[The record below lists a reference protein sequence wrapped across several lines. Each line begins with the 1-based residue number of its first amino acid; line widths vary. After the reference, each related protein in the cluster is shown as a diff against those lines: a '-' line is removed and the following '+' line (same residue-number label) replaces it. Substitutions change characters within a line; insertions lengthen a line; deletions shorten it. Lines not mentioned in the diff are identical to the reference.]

1 MPFGITPAPEIFQ
14 MKLDQSLE
22 GLKGVFKIADD
33 ILITGQGETEC
44 EADEDHDKNLK
55 SLLDRCRER
64 NIKLN
69 KKKFTFQCDDVQF
82 IGHRLTK
89 EGLKPDPVKVKAI
102 LSMKKPEDVAAVQRL
117 MGMVKYLSK
126 FLSDLS
132 QICEP
137 IRRLTHKDVPWFWTK
152 EQDVAFDNIKEAVTT
167 APVLKYF
174 DSSKPTEGSGD
185 ASSQGLGFVLTQE
198 DHPVTYASRA
208 LTQAEQRYSQIE
220 KELLAQ
226 VFGLEH
232 NHQYV
237 YGRRVI
243 LYTDHKP
250 LVSIS
255 SKPLASA
262 PKRLQRL
269 LLRLQQYDAEIRYRP
284 GREMYLAD
292 TLSRAYLSL
301 SPTDTQ
307 RSETEKKVESIHA
320 VDYLA
325 ISEQQLSEIKQETAK
340 DPTLQTLKNVI
351 LRGWPENS
359 SSVPKEVSEYF
370 NVRDELAVQDGIIF
384 KGQRCVVPKTL
395 RQKVKEKIHRAHIG
409 IQGCL
414 RRAREVVYW
423 PSMNQEITDYIEHCD
438 TCNMYASH
446 PQREPLIV
454 HDVPERPWQKIGCDI
469 FTLDEKDYLCTVD
482 YYSGYF
488 EIDHLERKTAR
499 SIITR
504 LKRHFSNHGIPNL
517 FQSDNGPP
525 FDSQEF
531 RDFAAAYEFELVT
544 SSPNYPQSNGR
555 VENAVKTAKQ
565 LMKKSKQ
572 AGSDFYLALLD
583 WRNTPT
589 EDVGCSPVQRLCG
602 RRTRTLLP
610 TATSLLKPTT
620 TPGVRDKLLKKKER
634 QTYYYNRGTRELPP
648 LRKGDAVVML
658 PSPQARK
665 WKKAQVEDQV
675 DVRSY
680 AVRTEDG
687 RVFRRNR
694 RHLKKYD
701 PPPSTH
707 TPDVEVGPSKITVTS
722 TPPAEGAEKD
732 SEEPPLQ
739 PPQQV
744 SADVSTPPLSP
755 TVPAPA
761 PVKDPPAGVAAATRS
776 RRQIN
781 LPARF
786 NDFKMT

>member
-1 MPFGITPAPEIFQ
+1 M
-14 MKLDQSLE
+14 
-22 GLKGVFKIADD
+22 
-33 ILITGQGETEC
+33 
-44 EADEDHDKNLK
+44 
-55 SLLDRCRER
+55 
-64 NIKLN
+64 
-69 KKKFTFQCDDVQF
+69 QF

-102 LSMKKPEDVAAVQRL
+102 LSMKKPDDVAAVQRL

-152 EQDVAFDNIKEAVTT
+152 EQDVAFDKIKEAVTT

-307 RSETEKKVESIHA
+307 RSETEKEVESIHA

-384 KGQRCVVPKTL
+384 KGQRCVIPKTL

-454 HDVPERPWQKIGCDI
+454 HDVPERP
-469 FTLDEKDYLCTVD
+469 
-482 YYSGYF
+482 
-488 EIDHLERKTAR
+488 
-499 SIITR
+499 
-504 LKRHFSNHGIPNL
+504 
-517 FQSDNGPP
+517 
-525 FDSQEF
+525 
-531 RDFAAAYEFELVT
+531 
-544 SSPNYPQSNGR
+544 
-555 VENAVKTAKQ
+555 
-565 LMKKSKQ
+565 
-572 AGSDFYLALLD
+572 
-583 WRNTPT
+583 
-589 EDVGCSPVQRLCG
+589 
-602 RRTRTLLP
+602 
-610 TATSLLKPTT
+610 
-620 TPGVRDKLLKKKER
+620 
-634 QTYYYNRGTRELPP
+634 
-648 LRKGDAVVML
+648 
-658 PSPQARK
+658 
-665 WKKAQVEDQV
+665 
-675 DVRSY
+675 
-680 AVRTEDG
+680 
-687 RVFRRNR
+687 
-694 RHLKKYD
+694 
-701 PPPSTH
+701 
-707 TPDVEVGPSKITVTS
+707 
-722 TPPAEGAEKD
+722 
-732 SEEPPLQ
+732 
-739 PPQQV
+739 
-744 SADVSTPPLSP
+744 
-755 TVPAPA
+755 
-761 PVKDPPAGVAAATRS
+761 
-776 RRQIN
+776 
-781 LPARF
+781 
-786 NDFKMT
+786 

>member
-1 MPFGITPAPEIFQ
+1 M
-14 MKLDQSLE
+14 
-22 GLKGVFKIADD
+22 
-33 ILITGQGETEC
+33 
-44 EADEDHDKNLK
+44 
-55 SLLDRCRER
+55 
-64 NIKLN
+64 
-69 KKKFTFQCDDVQF
+69 
-82 IGHRLTK
+82 
-89 EGLKPDPVKVKAI
+89 
-102 LSMKKPEDVAAVQRL
+102 
-117 MGMVKYLSK
+117 
-126 FLSDLS
+126 
-132 QICEP
+132 
-137 IRRLTHKDVPWFWTK
+137 
-152 EQDVAFDNIKEAVTT
+152 
-167 APVLKYF
+167 
-174 DSSKPTEGSGD
+174 
-185 ASSQGLGFVLTQE
+185 
-198 DHPVTYASRA
+198 
-208 LTQAEQRYSQIE
+208 
-220 KELLAQ
+220 
-226 VFGLEH
+226 FGLEH
-232 NHQYV
+232 NHKYTC
-237 YGRRVI
+237 GRKVI

-255 SKPLASA
+255 SNPLASA

-307 RSETEKKVESIHA
+307 RSETEKEVESIHA

-384 KGQRCVVPKTL
+384 KGKRCVIPKTL

-446 PQREPLIV
+446 PQREPLMV
-454 HDVPERPWQKIGCDI
+454 HDVPERPWQKVGCDI

-555 VENAVKTAKQ
+555 VENADKKAKQ
-565 LMKKSKQ
+565 LIKKSKQ
-572 AGSDFYLALLD
+572 AGTDIYLALLD

-589 EDVGCSPVQRLCG
+589 EGVDCSPVQRLCG
-602 RRTRTLLP
+602 QRIRTLP
-610 TATSLLKPTT
+610 TATSPLKPTT
-620 TPGVRDKLLKKKER
+620 TPDVREKLLKKKER
-634 QTYYYNRGTRELPP
+634 QTYHYNRGTGELSP
-648 LRKGDAVVML
+648 LRKGDADVML
-658 PSPQARK
+658 PTPQARK
-665 WKKAQVEDQV
+665 WKKAQIEDQV

-680 AVRTEDG
+680 TVRSEDG
-687 RVFRRNR
+687 RVFPRNR
-694 RHLKKYD
+694 RHLKKYH
-701 PPPSTH
+701 PPPATY
-707 TPDVEVGPSKITVTS
+707 TPEVATVEVGRSKITAAS
-722 TPPAEGAEKD
+722 TPLAEEAVKC
-732 SEEPPLQ
+732 SEQPPIQ
-739 PPQQV
+739 PPQEV
-744 SADVSTPPLSP
+744 SADVSAPPSSP
-755 TVPAPA
+755 TVPLPA
-761 PVKDPPAGVAAATRS
+761 PVKDPLAAEAVATRS
-776 RRQIN
+776 KRQIK

-786 NDFKMT
+786 KDCKMT

>member
-1 MPFGITPAPEIFQ
+1 MISPNQEPTDWVSSMIAAKKPDGDIRLCNDPHHLNITLKRSHYPLPVIEEILPELSKAKVFSKVDLKEGFLQVELDEESSKLTVFQTPWGRYRFHRMPFGITPAPEIFQ

-33 ILITGQGETEC
+33 ILITGQGETER
-44 EADEDHDKNLK
+44 EADVDHDRNRK

-69 KKKFTFQCDDVQF
+69 KKFTFKCDDVQF

-89 EGLKPDPVKVKAI
+89 EGLKPDPAKVKAI
-102 LSMKKPEDVAAVQRL
+102 LSMKKPDDVAAVQRL

-152 EQDVAFDNIKEAVTT
+152 EQDVAFDKIKEAVTS
-167 APVLKYF
+167 AAVLKYF

-307 RSETEKKVESIHA
+307 RSETEKEVESIHA

-340 DPTLQTLKNVI
+340 YLTLQTLKK
-351 LRGWPENS
+351 RD
-359 SSVPKEVSEYF
+359 PK
-370 NVRDELAVQDGIIF
+370 RMA
-384 KGQRCVVPKTL
+384 
-395 RQKVKEKIHRAHIG
+395 
-409 IQGCL
+409 
-414 RRAREVVYW
+414 
-423 PSMNQEITDYIEHCD
+423 
-438 TCNMYASH
+438 
-446 PQREPLIV
+446 
-454 HDVPERPWQKIGCDI
+454 
-469 FTLDEKDYLCTVD
+469 
-482 YYSGYF
+482 
-488 EIDHLERKTAR
+488 
-499 SIITR
+499 
-504 LKRHFSNHGIPNL
+504 
-517 FQSDNGPP
+517 
-525 FDSQEF
+525 
-531 RDFAAAYEFELVT
+531 
-544 SSPNYPQSNGR
+544 
-555 VENAVKTAKQ
+555 
-565 LMKKSKQ
+565 
-572 AGSDFYLALLD
+572 
-583 WRNTPT
+583 
-589 EDVGCSPVQRLCG
+589 
-602 RRTRTLLP
+602 
-610 TATSLLKPTT
+610 
-620 TPGVRDKLLKKKER
+620 
-634 QTYYYNRGTRELPP
+634 
-648 LRKGDAVVML
+648 
-658 PSPQARK
+658 
-665 WKKAQVEDQV
+665 
-675 DVRSY
+675 
-680 AVRTEDG
+680 
-687 RVFRRNR
+687 
-694 RHLKKYD
+694 
-701 PPPSTH
+701 
-707 TPDVEVGPSKITVTS
+707 
-722 TPPAEGAEKD
+722 
-732 SEEPPLQ
+732 
-739 PPQQV
+739 
-744 SADVSTPPLSP
+744 
-755 TVPAPA
+755 
-761 PVKDPPAGVAAATRS
+761 
-776 RRQIN
+776 
-781 LPARF
+781 
-786 NDFKMT
+786 